1 LKPESLATAVTV
13 WRIVAARHAGRAFD
27 GEGARRFGGRWNR
40 PGTSIV
46 YTSSTLSLA
55 ALELFVHV
63 DPDLAPPDLVAL
75 AAELPAGLAIERV
88 EPAELPAGWRSVPPP
103 PELPDL
109 GSRWAER
116 GAAVALAVPS
126 AVVPHE
132 ANLLLSPRHP
142 DFARLTLSPPEPF
155 AFDPRMWK

>member
-1 LKPESLATAVTV
+1 MKPESLATAVTV

-40 PGTSIV
+40 PGTSLV

-55 ALELFVHV
+55 ALELLVHV

-75 AAELPAGLAIERV
+75 AAELPAGLAVERIV
-88 EPAELPAGWRSVPPP
+88 SAGLPAGWRAVPPP
-103 PELPDL
+103 AKLPEL
-109 GSRWAER
+109 GTRWAER
-116 GAAVALAVPS
+116 GAAVALEVPS
-126 AVVPHE
+126 AVVPRE
-132 ANLLLSPRHP
+132 TNLLFNPRHP

-155 AFDPRMWK
+155 TFDPRLWR